1 MSFFSD
7 LDKAMHRRDKFKS
20 FGLVSDKTLAI
31 ARDPL
36 NIFGGQTRAEKIK
49 VPKAPT
55 IDEAA
60 KNRDE
65 FDRIRRRRGIL
76 ATIFSNN
83 ASSTPAVATTT
94 LLGG

>member
-1 MSFFSD
+1 MSFDVDRIERFAD
-7 LDKAMHRRDKFKS
+7 RVGEFGT
-20 FGLVSDKTLAI
+20 FGLIKGKRHRKLRLA
-31 ARDPL
+31 DPL
-36 NIFGGQTRAEKIK
+36 GLFTAKDIK
-49 VPKAPT
+49 VPGAPT